1 MEEKL
6 TAPADFLTSGV
17 ARPAQR
23 DLLTPLHF
31 THYPKSAP
39 SAAMAEQSPRRIN
52 PGQTTSVGP
61 GHNNPWIAIAEAKQ
75 EILELRRENQ
85 RMTQLHGSLSGGQN
99 LPEPVMT
106 RSRSGTESMQSCSIR
121 METEWRLEIER
132 LKAEV
137 ERLRGQLEAL
147 KEASGRQ
154 REEIRDRDSA
164 LNRQSSELQKVHSE
178 LCRTKTELG
187 QSLAELNHNRSEQ
200 DRLSLELKKL
210 KMERREE
217 RERLEEQLERSRME
231 AHAMKTEREFER
243 QEKDAAGK
251 LEMLRIKEE
260 FSEAQKK
267 WKSELLELST
277 MHQTEVSVLK
287 EACSDL
293 QDKLNSSRLEVVRLE
308 TSLRQACEDQ
318 ERLREELS
326 KLGNAFDVQSATL
339 QSLRN
344 YIGQVTPGKCEEEK
358 LAVVEKLEKQKESLQ
373 VTVDLLTVRLNSL
386 NEILEMQEKEMEEKI
401 SLDPLSKDSYKG
413 HKVLHCWR
421 EKVFALLV
429 QLRSK
434 DIQQRAEKHKLV
446 TTISTLR
453 EELKQQ
459 TCQTSVLQHSL
470 LDKNAELDLER
481 VGKRSVEQE
490 LAQIQDENVK
500 LRESG
505 HEARAAF
512 KKVLDDMTRFS
523 LVFEARGTE
532 VRTALSH
539 LFTLGQRLTFA
550 KSRVD
555 TIQGLL
561 MRKEALRKVQ
571 FSMKQAQPCTARSSS
586 NNLEAELACMSAERD
601 RLIQELKRTPSLIEA
616 ALSEAHQQF
625 ESDLRQLKAAQQ
637 QSRGE
642 AAESGRRLQEA
653 QRELEE
659 LTESIAQLRAELSS
673 QEEQS
678 ARVLKEKLSETESQ
692 NAQQFREMEA
702 RLNAARREH
711 TKAVVTLRQFERQAE
726 RERERDREIQ
736 SILNHQVKKETHD
749 LQRRLQETDRDRNL
763 LLATIREHGLLK
775 QYKKARTAALKT
787 STALAEEPT
796 RIGHAFTAD
805 TPPLTKDSLLCV
817 LGDLQALSAAV
828 TKDSDGSGE
837 EDSHTPAPS

>member
-1 MEEKL
+1 MEDQTTLQKNL
-6 TAPADFLTSGV
+6 TALKLMEV
-17 ARPAQR
+17 
-23 DLLTPLHF
+23 TPL
-31 THYPKSAP
+31 
-39 SAAMAEQSPRRIN
+39 
-52 PGQTTSVGP
+52 
-61 GHNNPWIAIAEAKQ
+61 
-75 EILELRRENQ
+75 
-85 RMTQLHGSLSGGQN
+85 LSHP
-99 LPEPVMT
+99 LPALLFACF
-106 RSRSGTESMQSCSIR
+106 SCRSGAESTQSCSSR
-121 METEWRLEIER
+121 MEAEWRLETER

-154 REEIRDRDSA
+154 REEIRDRDST
-164 LNRQSSELQKVHSE
+164 LNRQSSELQKAHSE

-187 QSLAELNHNRSEQ
+187 QSVAELNHTRSEQ

-210 KMERREE
+210 KKERREE
-217 RERLEEQLERSRME
+217 RERLEEQLERSRIE
-231 AHAMKTEREFER
+231 AHALKTEMEFER

-251 LEMLRIKEE
+251 LEMLKIKEE

-277 MHQTEVSVLK
+277 MHQTEVSDLK

-293 QDKLNSSRLEVVRLE
+293 QDKLNSCRLEVVQLE
-308 TSLRQACEDQ
+308 RSLQEACEER

-326 KLGNAFDVQSATL
+326 KLENAFDVQSATL

-344 YIGQVTPGKCEEEK
+344 YIGQVTPEKCEEEK
-358 LAVVEKLEKQKESLQ
+358 LAAVVEKLEKQKESLQ
-373 VTVDLLTVRLNSL
+373 VTAELLTVRLNSL

-401 SLDPLSKDSYKG
+401 SLDPLSKVSCKG
-413 HKVLHCWR
+413 HKVLRCWR

-505 HEARAAF
+505 HEAGAAF
-512 KKVLDDMTRFS
+512 KKVLDDITRFS
-523 LVFEARGTE
+523 LVFEAKGTE

-550 KSRVD
+550 KSRID

-571 FSMKQAQPCTARSSS
+571 VSMKQTQPCTARSSS

-616 ALSEAHQQF
+616 TLSEARQQF

-653 QRELEE
+653 LRELEE

-678 ARVLKEKLSETESQ
+678 ARVLKEKLAETESQ
-692 NAQQFREMEA
+692 YAQQFSEMEA
-702 RLNAARREH
+702 QLNAARREH
-711 TKAVVTLRQFERQAE
+711 GKAVVTLRQFERQAE

-736 SILNHQVKKETHD
+736 SIQNRQAKKEMQD

-763 LLATIREHGLLK
+763 LLATIRENGLLK
-775 QYKKARTAALKT
+775 QYKKARTAALK
-787 STALAEEPT
+787 SSQALGEEELQ
-796 RIGHAFTAD
+796 IGRAFISD
-805 TPPLTKDSLLCV
+805 TPPHMKDSLLSV

-837 EDSHTPAPS
+837 EDSSAHAPP